1 MEKLQSSIIRVSIIV
16 HDLFSWHLTTCYE
29 SSINTQYMF
38 ELHSQHK
45 LSSMHDKCSLD
56 DMYALMY
63 ELVTSFDVWSLYCII
78 NNVALAS
85 NKQQSKWMSFFFR
98 SQSRLARV
106 ALTVNFVY
114 EKKTFSSQN
123 TLEKA
128 ENWMSRARES
138 VRERV
143 LGGIRSSKNNQ
154 YSREN
159 LYNTKISFF
168 LSSLYICLCLN
179 IRRVHTAGRWSSES
193 KSSLWADDDDL
204 AWIFWLAFF
213 LFAHVVLGIRV
224 ENRN

>member
-1 MEKLQSSIIRVSIIV
+1 MSLSPLLTFDRYIV
-16 HDLFSWHLTTCYE
+16 LLIMLLWQAT
-29 SSINTQYMF
+29 N
-38 ELHSQHK
+38 
-45 LSSMHDKCSLD
+45 
-56 DMYALMY
+56 
-63 ELVTSFDVWSLYCII
+63 
-78 NNVALAS
+78 S
-85 NKQQSKWMSFFFR
+85 NQNEWAFFFAHNHVWPVWPWP
-98 SQSRLARV
+98 SILC
-106 ALTVNFVY
+106 TK
-114 EKKTFSSQN
+114 KKTFSSQN

-128 ENWMSRARES
+128 ENWMSWARES

-154 YSREN
+154 HSREN